1 MKEKQMACFV
11 LLLFVGF
18 MTYFTQTSYKKL
30 TAARKEAYDAK
41 SAAQT
46 AQTTFNNATTLLNKL
61 KKDTQGKRDF
71 HAQWEP
77 FLKNT
82 SSPEATEQKVI
93 DCIKGAG
100 VFAVSQRFERLQR
113 QHDPLMPYILRAH
126 LIIEDEYSKAFNWL
140 GELEETLPTSR
151 VSSMHMKRGESGDD
165 LRLELIVDVPIMS
178 S

>member
-18 MTYFTQTSYKKL
+18 LVYFTQGSYKKL

-41 SAAQT
+41 AGAQT
-46 AQTTFNNATTLLNKL
+46 AQTAFNLATVQLNKL

-82 SSPEATEQKVI
+82 ANPEAAEQKVI
-93 DCIKGAG
+93 DCVKSAG
-100 VFAVSQRFERLQR
+100 VFAVSQRFEKLQR

-151 VSSMHMKRGESGDD
+151 ISSLQMKRGESGDD
-165 LRLELIVDVPIMS
+165 LRLELIVDVPVMS